1 MSTEAHDSS
10 SEVDGTQVDKINT
23 GALGTLVAVG
33 LFAMLSITAAVTAL
47 VRHDMEV
54 EEAEKDADSNM
65 VVIGLKNSQRG
76 MLNGPAGYVDRSK
89 GLVSLPIDLAKS
101 LVLGDLQRDPNSA
114 TPAPPPKAQ
123 AAVEASDAG
132 ATSDAGVTS
141 TDAGAKPVPATK
153 GEPAKE
159 KTSQSKPAPAT
170 SAKPAAASSAAPPAL
185 PKPTPTAA
193 TPGYLSPGPIKH

>member
-1 MSTEAHDSS
+1 MSTEAHDST

-33 LFAMLSITAAVTAL
+33 LFAMLSITSAVTAL
-47 VRHDMEV
+47 VRHDLEV
-54 EEAEKDADSNM
+54 EESEKDADSNA

-76 MLNGPAGYVDRSK
+76 MLNGPAGYVDRNK

-114 TPAPPPKAQ
+114 TPAPAPK
-123 AAVEASDAG
+123 VEAAGAG

-141 TDAGAKPVPATK
+141 TDAGAKPEAATK

-159 KTSQSKPAPAT
+159 KASETKPARTTSSKPAAPT
-170 SAKPAAASSAAPPAL
+170 SAASVSL

-193 TPGYLSPGPIKH
+193 TPGYQSPGPIKH